1 MFDLNGHV
9 VLVTGGNMGLGLGLA
24 RGLAKSGASLAT

>member
-24 RGLAKSGASLAT
+24 TTPSAF